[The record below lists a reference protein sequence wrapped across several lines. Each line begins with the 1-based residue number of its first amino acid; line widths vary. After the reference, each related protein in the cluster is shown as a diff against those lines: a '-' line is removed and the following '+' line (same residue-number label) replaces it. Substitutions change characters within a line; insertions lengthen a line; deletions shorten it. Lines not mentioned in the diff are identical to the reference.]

1 MSNNQSNNR
10 NSKEFKF
17 DNKTIKTILSIIVL
31 IVIAYFGG
39 DNFLNIFSAQ
49 SQEISNVEGLENV
62 TVQTGSASI
71 SKIDIN
77 EDILRVYYFDVG
89 QADSILI
96 VNNGESML
104 IDAGNNDDGNLVV
117 NNIKKIGIDKL
128 TYVVGTHPHEDHIG
142 GLDDVINNIDVGTI
156 FMPKTTTNT
165 KTYEDVI
172 DAISNKK
179 KKIKVPKVG
188 DVFTV
193 GKANCEIMSIQDN
206 SEDLNA
212 CSIVIRMEYNGV
224 SYLFT
229 GDAEN
234 GNESS
239 RSWPQ
244 TDILKSGHHGS
255 RTSSSQKFLEQIN
268 PKLIVISCGKNN
280 DYGHPH
286 KETMNRYEK
295 LKAQIYRTD
304 ESGDIL
310 ITQTPKQEN

>member
-1 MSNNQSNNR
+1 MSNNKNN
-10 NSKEFKF
+10 NVNL
-17 DNKTIKTILSIIVL
+17 DNKTVKAVLSIIVL
-31 IVIAYFGG
+31 LVVAFFGG
-39 DNFLNIFSAQ
+39 EGLLNAFTAQ
-49 SQEISNVEGLENV
+49 SQEVSSVEGLENL

-71 SKIDIN
+71 SKININ
-77 EDILRVYYFDVG
+77 EDVLRVYFFDVG

-104 IDAGNNDDGNLVV
+104 IDAGNNDDGDLVTK
-117 NNIKKIGIDKL
+117 NIKNIGVDKL

-156 FMPKTTTNT
+156 YMPKTTTNT

-188 DVFTV
+188 EKFKV
-193 GKANCEIMSIQDN
+193 GNAECEVMSVEDN
-206 SEDLNA
+206 SQDLNA
-212 CSIVIRMEYNGV
+212 CSIVIRMEYNGI

-229 GDAEN
+229 GDAEK
-234 GNESS
+234 GNESA

-244 TDILKSGHHGS
+244 TDILKAGHHGS
-255 RTSSSQKFLEQIN
+255 RTSSSQKFLDQIN
-268 PKLIVISCGKNN
+268 PKLIIISCGKNN

-286 KETMNRYEK
+286 QETMNRYEK
-295 LKAQIYRTD
+295 LNAKIYRTD
-304 ESGDIL
+304 ESGDVL
-310 ITQTPKQEN
+310 ITQTPNQ